1 MPKPKRGDEELP
13 QRIVRLLKA
22 RDREGLVLLYDHY
35 APALYRI
42 LSERLPSEEVAE
54 EALQDV
60 LLRTWENIHQ
70 YQEDKGRFFTWLAR
84 ITRNKAIDISRS
96 KGFKQR
102 ARTHSIPDSVYNDN
116 TFSEQASVSDPGLRK
131 VLQKLTS
138 EEQKI
143 IDLLYFKGYTH
154 KEASE
159 ALEMPLGTVK
169 TRVRKAMK
177 QLRTIL
183 GNEGFLR
190 LFF

>member
-1 MPKPKRGDEELP
+1 MPKPKQGDEELP

-42 LSERLPSEEVAE
+42 LSERLPSKEVAQ

-60 LLRTWENIHQ
+60 LLKTWENIHQ
-70 YQEDKGRFFTWLAR
+70 YQEGKGRFFTWLAR

-102 ARTHSIPDSVYNDN
+102 AKTHSMPDSVYNDN
-116 TFSEQASVSDPGLRK
+116 AFSEPASVSDPGLRK
-131 VLQKLTS
+131 VLQKLTP
-138 EEQKI
+138 EEQRI

-159 ALEMPLGTVK
+159 ALAMPLGTVK
-169 TRVRKAMK
+169 TRVRKGHEAVAHYF
-177 QLRTIL
+177 
-183 GNEGFLR
+183 G
-190 LFF
+190 